1 MAFGW
6 MNSPLF
12 IAECPMKEIHPVA
25 LFRLSVLG
33 PLISRDR
40 LEIGEL
46 QRVLIELSQKDYAIP
61 GTDRC
66 RVGVKTLEAWY
77 YRWRREGIEGLAP
90 KSRADQGLSK
100 LSEEVQELI
109 LKTKREN
116 PRRSLNQIRHLL
128 ESTGKVPR
136 GVISQSALHRFL
148 KQQGLSR
155 MQGASPLPEEHRSF
169 VAQEANRIWYGDVM
183 HGPRVRI
190 KNQTHKGY
198 LVSLMD
204 DASRLITHSA
214 FCPGETA
221 LDVEGVLKQA
231 VLKRGLPRKLVVD
244 QGAAYRS
251 KTLQGICARLSIH
264 LVYCRPYAPEGKGKI
279 ERWHRTLREQFLSE
293 LDPREILAIED
304 LNARLWI
311 WLAQVYHVR
320 PHGGLN
326 DQTPLARYQQDL
338 PKIRQLGLL
347 APRIDEIFYHR
358 VARKVRKDGTVSYL
372 GHCFEVPYELSRQNI
387 LLVVDPHAGK
397 VIGVEDAEGK
407 SVGMATPIDRIANVH
422 RRRRRTDERED

>member
-1 MAFGW
+1 LTFAGMGCRFFPSQAYPTDFAHCPGGMTFDW

-77 YRWRREGIEGLAP
+77 YRWRREGIEGLTP

-100 LSEEVQELI
+100 LSEEVQDLI
-109 LKTKREN
+109 LKAKREN

-169 VAQEANRIWYGDVM
+169 VAQEANGIWYGDVM

-190 KNQTHKGY
+190 KNQIHKGY

-279 ERWHRTLREQFLSE
+279 ERWHRTLREQFLRE
-293 LDPREILAIED
+293 IDPREVLAIED

-320 PHGGLN
+320 PHGGL
-326 DQTPLARYQQDL
+326 
-338 PKIRQLGLL
+338 
-347 APRIDEIFYHR
+347 
-358 VARKVRKDGTVSYL
+358 
-372 GHCFEVPYELSRQNI
+372 
-387 LLVVDPHAGK
+387 
-397 VIGVEDAEGK
+397 
-407 SVGMATPIDRIANVH
+407 
-422 RRRRRTDERED
+422 

>member
-1 MAFGW
+1 
-6 MNSPLF
+6 
-12 IAECPMKEIHPVA
+12 
-25 LFRLSVLG
+25 
-33 PLISRDR
+33 

-77 YRWRREGIEGLAP
+77 YRWRRDGIEGLAP

-100 LSEEVQELI
+100 LSEEVQDLI
-109 LKTKREN
+109 LKTRREN

-128 ESTGKVPR
+128 ESTGQVPR

-169 VAQEANRIWYGDVM
+169 VAQEANGIWYGDVM

-190 KNQTHKGY
+190 KNQIHKGY

-279 ERWHRTLREQFLSE
+279 ERWHRTLREQFLRE
-293 LDPREILAIED
+293 IDPREVLAIED
-304 LNARLWI
+304 LNARLWV

-320 PHGGLN
+320 AHGGLN
-326 DQTPLARYQQDL
+326 DQTPLERYQQDL

-358 VARKVRKDGTVSYL
+358 VTRNVRKDGTVSYL
-372 GHCFEVPYELSRQNI
+372 GQCFEVPYELSRQKI

-407 SVGMATPIDRIANVH
+407 SVGVATPIDRIANVH

>member
-1 MAFGW
+1 
-6 MNSPLF
+6 
-12 IAECPMKEIHPVA
+12 MKEIHPVA

-100 LSEEVQELI
+100 LSGEVQDLI
-109 LKTKREN
+109 LKAKREN

-155 MQGASPLPEEHRSF
+155 MQGATHHPEEHRSF
-169 VAQEANRIWYGDVM
+169 VAAEANGIWYGDVL
-183 HGPRVRI
+183 HGPKVRI

-204 DASRLITHSA
+204 DASRLMTHSA

-251 KTLQGICARLSIH
+251 KTLQGICARLGIH

-279 ERWHRTLREQFLSE
+279 ERWHRTLREQFLGE
-293 LDPREILAIED
+293 LDSREVLAIED

-326 DQTPLARYQQDL
+326 DQTPLERYQQDL
-338 PKIRQLGLL
+338 PRIRQLGLL

-358 VARKVRKDGTVSYL
+358 VTRNVRKDGTVSYL
-372 GHCFEVPYELSRQNI
+372 GQCFEVPYELSRQKV

-397 VIGVEDAEGK
+397 VVGVEDAEGK
-407 SVGMATPIDRIANVH
+407 SVGVATPIDRIANAH
-422 RRRRRTDERED
+422 RRRRRTQDQAEG

>member
-1 MAFGW
+1 
-6 MNSPLF
+6 
-12 IAECPMKEIHPVA
+12 
-25 LFRLSVLG
+25 
-33 PLISRDR
+33 
-40 LEIGEL
+40 
-46 QRVLIELSQKDYAIP
+46 
-61 GTDRC
+61 
-66 RVGVKTLEAWY
+66 
-77 YRWRREGIEGLAP
+77 
-90 KSRADQGLSK
+90 
-100 LSEEVQELI
+100 
-109 LKTKREN
+109 
-116 PRRSLNQIRHLL
+116 
-128 ESTGKVPR
+128 
-136 GVISQSALHRFL
+136 
-148 KQQGLSR
+148 
-155 MQGASPLPEEHRSF
+155 MQGATALPEEHRSF
-169 VAQEANRIWYGDVM
+169 VAAEANGIWYGDVM

-214 FCPGETA
+214 FCAGETA

-251 KTLQGICARLSIH
+251 KTLQGICARLGIH
-264 LVYCRPYAPEGKGKI
+264 LVYCRPYAPEGKGKL
-279 ERWHRTLREQFLSE
+279 ERWHRTLRAQFLNE
-293 LDPREILAIED
+293 LDPREVLAIED

-326 DQTPLARYQQDL
+326 DQTPLERYQQDL

-372 GHCFEVPYELSRQNI
+372 GQCFEVPYELSHQRV

-397 VIGVEDAEGK
+397 VIGVEDVEGT
-407 SVGMATPIDRIANVH
+407 SVGAATPIDRIANVD
-422 RRRRRTDERED
+422 RRRRRATDQEG

>member
-1 MAFGW
+1 
-6 MNSPLF
+6 
-12 IAECPMKEIHPVA
+12 MKEIHPVA

-40 LEIGEL
+40 LEVGEL

-109 LKTKREN
+109 LKTKRED

-155 MQGASPLPEEHRSF
+155 MQGAASLPEEHRSF
-169 VAQEANRIWYGDVM
+169 VAAEANGIWYGDVM

-190 KNQTHKGY
+190 KNQIHKGY

-231 VLKRGLPRKLVVD
+231 ILKRGLPRKLVVD

-251 KTLQGICARLSIH
+251 KTLQGICARLGIH

-279 ERWHRTLREQFLSE
+279 ERWHRTLREHFLRE
-293 LDPREILAIED
+293 IDPREVLAIED

-320 PHGGLN
+320 SHGGLD
-326 DQTPLARYQQDL
+326 DQTPLERYQQDL

-358 VARKVRKDGTVSYL
+358 VIRNVRKDGTVSYL
-372 GHCFEVPYELSRQNI
+372 GQCFEVPYELSRQRV

-397 VIGVEDAEGK
+397 VIGIEDAEGK
-407 SVGMATPIDRIANVH
+407 SVGVATPIDRIANVH
-422 RRRRRTDERED
+422 RRRRRPEDQAEG

>member
-1 MAFGW
+1 
-6 MNSPLF
+6 
-12 IAECPMKEIHPVA
+12 MKEIHPVA

-46 QRVLIELSQKDYAIP
+46 QRVLIELSHKDYAIP

-66 RVGVKTLEAWY
+66 RVGVKTLESWY

-90 KSRADQGLSK
+90 KARADQGLSK
-100 LSEEVQELI
+100 LTEEVQELI

-116 PRRSLNQIRHLL
+116 TQRSLSQIRHLL

-148 KQQGLSR
+148 KQHGLSR
-155 MQGASPLPEEHRSF
+155 MQGVPHLVEEHRSF
-169 VAQEANRIWYGDVM
+169 VAAEANGIWYGDVM

-204 DASRLITHSA
+204 DASRLITHAA

-221 LDVEGVLKQA
+221 LDIEGVLKQA
-231 VLKRGLPRKLVVD
+231 VLKRGLPRKIVVD

-251 KTLQGICARLSIH
+251 KTLQGICARLGIH
-264 LVYCRPYAPEGKGKI
+264 LVYCRPYSPEGKGKL
-279 ERWHRTLREQFLSE
+279 ERWHRTLRQQFLSE
-293 LDPREILAIED
+293 LDSREVLAIED

-326 DQTPLARYQQDL
+326 DQTPLERYQQDL
-338 PKIRQLGLL
+338 PKMRQLGLL

-358 VARKVRKDGTVSYL
+358 VVRNVRKDGTIAYQSQF
-372 GHCFEVPYELSRQNI
+372 FEVPYELSGQKVW
-387 LLVVDPHAGK
+387 LVVEPHSGQ
-397 VIGVEDAEGK
+397 VIGAEDAGG
-407 SVGMATPIDRIANVH
+407 SPLGPATPIDRIANVN
-422 RRRRRTDERED
+422 RRRRRAEKQEG

>member
-1 MAFGW
+1 
-6 MNSPLF
+6 
-12 IAECPMKEIHPVA
+12 
-25 LFRLSVLG
+25 
-33 PLISRDR
+33 
-40 LEIGEL
+40 
-46 QRVLIELSQKDYAIP
+46 
-61 GTDRC
+61 
-66 RVGVKTLEAWY
+66 
-77 YRWRREGIEGLAP
+77 
-90 KSRADQGLSK
+90 
-100 LSEEVQELI
+100 
-109 LKTKREN
+109 
-116 PRRSLNQIRHLL
+116 
-128 ESTGKVPR
+128 
-136 GVISQSALHRFL
+136 
-148 KQQGLSR
+148 
-155 MQGASPLPEEHRSF
+155 
-169 VAQEANRIWYGDVM
+169 M

-214 FCPGETA
+214 FCAGETA

-251 KTLQGICARLSIH
+251 KTLQGICARLGIH
-264 LVYCRPYAPEGKGKI
+264 LVYCRPYAPEGKGKL
-279 ERWHRTLREQFLSE
+279 ERWHRTLRAQFLNE
-293 LDPREILAIED
+293 LDPREVLAIED

-326 DQTPLARYQQDL
+326 DQTPLERYQQDL

-372 GHCFEVPYELSRQNI
+372 GQCFEVPYELSHQRV

-397 VIGVEDAEGK
+397 VIGVEDVEGT
-407 SVGMATPIDRIANVH
+407 SVGAATPIDRIANVD
-422 RRRRRTDERED
+422 RRRRRATDQEG